1 MLRRQLLSKMA
12 KAYTQERLTSELKG
26 FLGTRELVSTLQHEA
41 WRLFYVEVKGLA
53 KVCGSLGVRP
63 GQ

>member
-1 MLRRQLLSKMA
+1 MMA

-26 FLGTRELVSTLQHEA
+26 FLGTRELVSTLQREA

-53 KVCGSLGVRP
+53 KVRGSLGVRP
-63 GQ
+63 RQ